1 MLPSAPGR
9 GSMSAVRVNTVTVHT
24 MRNSAHMG
32 DSKPRARIGALL
44 ARTSVDQCSKNSTM
58 ISAGIPTMSAPM
70 NILSVDIHPTA
81 IASSVNTTAMTAF
94 LLMRAV
100 KRFL

>member
-1 MLPSAPGR
+1 
-9 GSMSAVRVNTVTVHT
+9 
-24 MRNSAHMG
+24 
-32 DSKPRARIGALL
+32 
-44 ARTSVDQCSKNSTM
+44 
-58 ISAGIPTMSAPM
+58 MSAPM